1 MPCKGAEILVDA
13 LIAAGVQVIFG
24 VPGDTGVV
32 FYDALYAR
40 RGEIRHVLAR
50 DERAAAAMA
59 DAYARLTNR
68 IGVVE
73 ASSGGGATY
82 LVGGLGEPFAASVPL
97 LVLTTDIPRESRG
110 SGAITEVDQSVLFA
124 AVTKWRHTIDV
135 AAEIPA
141 AVHEAIRA
149 ATSGRPGPVSLVLP
163 ENVLD
168 EQAEVRQIAVDSR
181 VPRERPEADWAMV
194 REVARSLALA
204 DRPAIVAGSGVHLSQ
219 AWEELALFSEQ
230 CGVPVATTIHGKGAV
245 AETSPWSLGVAG
257 GNGAR
262 DYANDYLAKSDWVL
276 FLGTRANATDTN
288 GFTSPPRE
296 GDAFIALVD
305 LDSER
310 IGRNYPRAR
319 VLLGDVRTV
328 LRQLRSLADAGQA
341 ERRQEIVHQI
351 ADERSRW
358 ESEQGQFSASY
369 GLDPRDI
376 VTTVQQASRN
386 NSLVVAD
393 AGTPTP
399 YLAAFW
405 ECRTPGRSVLIPRG
419 HGAMGYAIPAAVGA
433 AIARPGTSVVALTTD
448 GSFAMVCGE
457 LETASR
463 LNLPITFIHLA
474 NGSFGWIKMLQNLYM
489 GQRYIGVDFSPVD
502 ADVVARGFRIP
513 SWRVASVSELEA
525 ALHESQRT
533 EGPGLIDVAVAQEPD
548 LVPPVAPWRAAL
560 AGSAVRPTY

>member
-194 REVARSLALA
+194 REVAQSLALA

-341 ERRQEIVHQI
+341 ERRQEIMHQI

-393 AGTPTP
+393 AVPGGVLGVSHPWPQRTHPAWTWCDGLRHP
-399 YLAAFW
+399 GCSRCSDRTARDIGGGSHHGRQLCHGLWRTRDGEPAQPADHLHTSGERILRLDQDAA
-405 ECRTPGRSVLIPRG
+405 EPVHGPALHRGGLLTGRCRRGRQ
-419 HGAMGYAIPAAVGA
+419 
-433 AIARPGTSVVALTTD
+433 
-448 GSFAMVCGE
+448 
-457 LETASR
+457 R
-463 LNLPITFIHLA
+463 LQDPIL
-474 NGSFGWIKMLQNLYM
+474 
-489 GQRYIGVDFSPVD
+489 
-502 ADVVARGFRIP
+502 ARGER
-513 SWRVASVSELEA
+513 L
-525 ALHESQRT
+525 
-533 EGPGLIDVAVAQEPD
+533 
-548 LVPPVAPWRAAL
+548 RAGGCTA
-560 AGSAVRPTY
+560 